1 LFSSPSRYSLAL
13 QIRSY
18 VSILCFFFVGF
29 VSSDEASTMSSNEKE
44 DQIKKPTP
52 TNDDK
57 STEEEDTGP
66 HIPCSPVVNGRE
78 KCLEIG
84 FQDSACGIPV
94 ITESDVNCP
103 SSSNPTIFLLPGN
116 GNERFLPAKFMIC
129 MVGGKWMISGRD
141 GGFMGDEG
149 LSSPIHVVCF
159 PEIKQEEQPDPFDEL
174 DDDELEE
181 KFGDKNEKDNEKE
194 KEKTEL

>member
-1 LFSSPSRYSLAL
+1 MVRPMDILLFLVLLP
-13 QIRSY
+13 
-18 VSILCFFFVGF
+18 GF
-29 VSSDEASTMSSNEKE
+29 VSSDEASTMSLFSSRQWKG
-44 DQIKKPTP
+44 K
-52 TNDDK
+52 
-57 STEEEDTGP
+57 
-66 HIPCSPVVNGRE
+66 VLR
-78 KCLEIG
+78 
-84 FQDSACGIPV
+84 DSACGIPV